1 MHRYFSFMLFLMLA
15 LVSLMILASD
25 NATPDGLWLA
35 RDEDGDT
42 TGYVS
47 ITEDRGVYTG
57 IIKNVVHPDTQETIC
72 SKCKGE
78 RKNQKLMGMVIM
90 KNVKAQD
97 GGFVGDEILDPE
109 TGDTYRV
116 RLKMLARN
124 KMEVR
129 GYIGISLLGRTQI
142 WERVEHGE

>member
-1 MHRYFSFMLFLMLA
+1 MLRYFTFSLYLMLA
-15 LVSLMILASD
+15 LASPPILALD

-42 TGYVS
+42 TGYIT
-47 ITEDRGVYTG
+47 ITEEHGIYTG
-57 IIKNVVHPDTQETIC
+57 VIKKGAHPDAQETIC
-72 SKCKGE
+72 SQCKGE
-78 RKNQKLMGMVIM
+78 RKNQKIIGMVMM

-97 GGFVGDEILDPE
+97 GVFVGDEILDPF

-116 RLKMLARN
+116 KLKMLARN

-129 GYIGISLLGRTQI
+129 GYIGVSLLGRTQI
-142 WERVEHGE
+142 WERVERGE